1 MNFVPLL
8 LSVPP
13 ILLALSFHEYAHGWM
28 AYRLGDPTAKH
39 EGRLTMN
46 PLAHLDP
53 LGTMMII
60 IVHFGWAKPVPVN
73 PMNLKDPKKDM
84 LWIALAGP
92 VSNVIMAAGL
102 GLILRIM
109 IGMGLRVDG
118 SFLGYFQYMHY
129 FAVMINLVLAVFNMI
144 PIPPLDGSRILFG
157 LLPTEYEESYLR
169 FQQIGPMLLLGLVVV
184 NSFLGIPIFSMLITP
199 FVSLFSSLFVG
210 RDLINL
216 F

>member
-1 MNFVPLL
+1 MDFVPLL

-73 PMNLKDPKKDM
+73 PMNLRDPKKDM

-118 SFLGYFQYMHY
+118 SFLGYFQYMLY

>member
-102 GLILRIM
+102 GILLRIM
-109 IGMGLRVDG
+109 SGMGMRVDG
-118 SFLGYFQYMHY
+118 SFLGYFQYMLY
-129 FAVMINLVLAVFNMI
+129 FAVMINLVLAIFNMI
-144 PIPPLDGSRILFG
+144 PIPPLDGSKILFG

-169 FQQIGPMLLLGLVVV
+169 FEQIGPMVLLGLVVI
-184 NSFLGIPIFSMLITP
+184 NSYFGIPIFSMLITP

>member
-28 AYRLGDPTAKH
+28 AYRLGDPTAKYA
-39 EGRLTMN
+39 GRLTMN

-73 PMNLKDPKKDM
+73 PMNLRDPKKDM

-102 GLILRIM
+102 GIILRIM
-109 IGMGLRVDG
+109 SGMGLRVDG
-118 SFLGYFQYMHY
+118 SFLGYFQYMLY
-129 FAVMINLVLAVFNMI
+129 FAVMINLVLAIFNMI

-157 LLPTEYEESYLR
+157 MLPTEYEESYLR
-169 FQQIGPMLLLGLVVV
+169 FQQFGPMLLLGLVVM

>member
-1 MNFVPLL
+1 MDFVPLL

-109 IGMGLRVDG
+109 IGMGMRVDE
-118 SFLGYFQYMHY
+118 SFLGYFQYMLY
-129 FAVMINLVLAVFNMI
+129 FAVMINLVLAIFNMI
-144 PIPPLDGSRILFG
+144 PIPPLDGSKILFG
-157 LLPTEYEESYLR
+157 LLPTEYEESFLR
-169 FQQIGPMLLLGLVVV
+169 FQQIGPRVLLGLVVI
-184 NSFLGIPIFSMLITP
+184 NSYFGIPIFSVLITP
-199 FVSLFSSLFVG
+199 FVSVFSSLFVG

>member
-1 MNFVPLL
+1 MDFVPLL

-109 IGMGLRVDG
+109 IGMGMRVDG
-118 SFLGYFQYMHY
+118 SFLGYFQYMLY
-129 FAVMINLVLAVFNMI
+129 FAVMINLVLAIFNMI
-144 PIPPLDGSRILFG
+144 PIPPLDGSKILFG
-157 LLPTEYEESYLR
+157 LLPTEYEESFLR
-169 FQQIGPMLLLGLVVV
+169 FQQFGPMVLLGLVVI
-184 NSFLGIPIFSMLITP
+184 NSYFGIPIFSVLITP
-199 FVSLFSSLFVG
+199 FVSVFSSLFVG

>member
-1 MNFVPLL
+1 MDFVPLL

-109 IGMGLRVDG
+109 IGMGMRVDE
-118 SFLGYFQYMHY
+118 SFLGYFQYMLY
-129 FAVMINLVLAVFNMI
+129 FAVMINLVLAIFNMI
-144 PIPPLDGSRILFG
+144 PIPPLDGSKILFG
-157 LLPTEYEESYLR
+157 LLPTEYEESFLR
-169 FQQIGPMLLLGLVVV
+169 FQQIGPMVLLGLVVI
-184 NSFLGIPIFSMLITP
+184 NSYFGIPIFSVLITP
-199 FVSLFSSLFVG
+199 FVSVFSSLFVG

>member
-1 MNFVPLL
+1 MDFVPLL

-109 IGMGLRVDG
+109 IGMGMRVDG
-118 SFLGYFQYMHY
+118 SFLGYFQYMLY
-129 FAVMINLVLAVFNMI
+129 FAVMINLVLAIFNMI
-144 PIPPLDGSRILFG
+144 PIPPLDGSKILFG

-169 FQQIGPMLLLGLVVV
+169 FQQFGPMVLLGLVVI
-184 NSFLGIPIFSMLITP
+184 NSYFGIPIFSVLITP
-199 FVSLFSSLFVG
+199 FVSVFSSLFVG

>member
-28 AYRLGDPTAKH
+28 AYRLGDPTAKD

-73 PMNLKDPKKDM
+73 PMNLRDPKKDM

-109 IGMGLRVDG
+109 IGMGMRVDG
-118 SFLGYFQYMHY
+118 SFLGYFQYMLY

>member
-1 MNFVPLL
+1 MDFVPLL

-73 PMNLKDPKKDM
+73 PMNLRDPKKDM

-109 IGMGLRVDG
+109 IGMGMRVDG
-118 SFLGYFQYMHY
+118 SFLGYFQYMLY

-144 PIPPLDGSRILFG
+144 PIPPLDGSKILFG

-169 FQQIGPMLLLGLVVV
+169 FQQFGPMVLLGLVVI
-184 NSFLGIPIFSMLITP
+184 NSYFGIPIFSVLITP
-199 FVSLFSSLFVG
+199 FVSVFSSLFVG

>member
-1 MNFVPLL
+1 MDFVPLL

-118 SFLGYFQYMHY
+118 SFLGYFQYMLY
-129 FAVMINLVLAVFNMI
+129 FAVMINLVLAIFNMI
-144 PIPPLDGSRILFG
+144 PIPPLDGSKILFG

-169 FQQIGPMLLLGLVVV
+169 FQQFGPMVLLGLVVI
-184 NSFLGIPIFSMLITP
+184 NSYFGIPIFSVLITP
-199 FVSLFSSLFVG
+199 FVSVFSSLFVG

>member
-109 IGMGLRVDG
+109 IGMGMRVDG
-118 SFLGYFQYMHY
+118 SFLGYFQYMLY
-129 FAVMINLVLAVFNMI
+129 FAVMINLVLAIFNMI

-169 FQQIGPMLLLGLVVV
+169 FQQIGPMVLLGLVVI
-184 NSFLGIPIFSMLITP
+184 NSYFGIPIFSVLITP
-199 FVSLFSSLFVG
+199 FVSVFSSLFVG

>member
-73 PMNLKDPKKDM
+73 PMNLRDPKKDM

-109 IGMGLRVDG
+109 IGMGMRVDG
-118 SFLGYFQYMHY
+118 SFLGYFQYMLY
-129 FAVMINLVLAVFNMI
+129 FAVMINLVLAIFNMI
-144 PIPPLDGSRILFG
+144 PIPPLDGSKILFG
-157 LLPTEYEESYLR
+157 LLPTEYEESFLR
-169 FQQIGPMLLLGLVVV
+169 FQQFGPMVLLGLVVI
-184 NSFLGIPIFSMLITP
+184 NSYFGIPIFSVLITP
-199 FVSLFSSLFVG
+199 FVSVFSSLFVG

>member
-73 PMNLKDPKKDM
+73 PLNLRDPKKDM

-102 GLILRIM
+102 GILLRIM

-118 SFLGYFQYMHY
+118 SFLGYFQYMLY

-169 FQQIGPMLLLGLVVV
+169 FQQIGPMVLLGLVVI
-184 NSFLGIPIFSMLITP
+184 NSYFGIPIFSVLITP
-199 FVSLFSSLFVG
+199 FVSVFSSLFVG

>member
-73 PMNLKDPKKDM
+73 PMNLKDPKKD
-84 LWIALAGP
+84 LH
-92 VSNVIMAAGL
+92 
-102 GLILRIM
+102 R
-109 IGMGLRVDG
+109 
-118 SFLGYFQYMHY
+118 
-129 FAVMINLVLAVFNMI
+129 LVFFIV
-144 PIPPLDGSRILFG
+144 
-157 LLPTEYEESYLR
+157 
-169 FQQIGPMLLLGLVVV
+169 
-184 NSFLGIPIFSMLITP
+184 
-199 FVSLFSSLFVG
+199 
-210 RDLINL
+210 
-216 F
+216 

>member
-1 MNFVPLL
+1 MDFVPLL

-109 IGMGLRVDG
+109 IGMGLRADE
-118 SFLGYFQYMHY
+118 SFLGYFQYMLY
-129 FAVMINLVLAVFNMI
+129 FAVMINLVLAIFNMI
-144 PIPPLDGSRILFG
+144 PIPPLDGSKILFG
-157 LLPTEYEESYLR
+157 LLPTEYEESFLR
-169 FQQIGPMLLLGLVVV
+169 FQQIGPMVLLGLVVI
-184 NSFLGIPIFSMLITP
+184 NSYFGIPIFSVLITP
-199 FVSLFSSLFVG
+199 FVSVFSSLFVG

>member
-28 AYRLGDPTAKH
+28 AYRLGDPTAKD

-53 LGTMMII
+53 LGTMMLI

-73 PMNLKDPKKDM
+73 PMNLRDPKKDM

-118 SFLGYFQYMHY
+118 SFLGYFQYMLY
-129 FAVMINLVLAVFNMI
+129 FAVMINLVLAIFNMI

-169 FQQIGPMLLLGLVVV
+169 FQQIGPMVLLGLVVI
-184 NSFLGIPIFSMLITP
+184 NSYFGIPIFSLLITP

>member
-109 IGMGLRVDG
+109 IGMGMRVDG
-118 SFLGYFQYMHY
+118 SFLGYFQYMLY
-129 FAVMINLVLAVFNMI
+129 FAVMINLVLAIFNMI
-144 PIPPLDGSRILFG
+144 PIPPLDGSKILFG

-169 FQQIGPMLLLGLVVV
+169 FQQIGPMVLLGLVVI
-184 NSFLGIPIFSMLITP
+184 NSYFGIPIFSVLITP
-199 FVSLFSSLFVG
+199 FVSVFSSLFVG

>member
-1 MNFVPLL
+1 
-8 LSVPP
+8 
-13 ILLALSFHEYAHGWM
+13 M

-109 IGMGLRVDG
+109 IGMGMRVDG
-118 SFLGYFQYMHY
+118 SFLGYFQYMLY
-129 FAVMINLVLAVFNMI
+129 FAVMINLVLAIFNMI
-144 PIPPLDGSRILFG
+144 PIPPLDGSKILFG

-169 FQQIGPMLLLGLVVV
+169 FQQIGPMVLLGLVVI
-184 NSFLGIPIFSMLITP
+184 NSYFGIPIFSVLITP
-199 FVSLFSSLFVG
+199 FVSVFSSLFVG

>member
-118 SFLGYFQYMHY
+118 SFLGYFQYMLY

>member
-28 AYRLGDPTAKH
+28 AYRLGDPTAKD

-73 PMNLKDPKKDM
+73 PMNLRDPKKDM

-109 IGMGLRVDG
+109 IGMGMRVDG
-118 SFLGYFQYMHY
+118 SFLGYFQYMLY
-129 FAVMINLVLAVFNMI
+129 FAVMINLVLAIFNMI

-169 FQQIGPMLLLGLVVV
+169 FQQIGPMVLLGLVVI
-184 NSFLGIPIFSMLITP
+184 NSYFGIPIFSLLITP